1 MCNKDQVENVMYDLN
16 SVLSLGMVSA
26 EKAKIIELTEL
37 SIGLRFLKSTNLEK
51 RIKGLQDIRLM
62 IERVVKTHQ
71 TYSRR
76 VNNSQWNNDDIEQQ
90 KLPSTGYMNMELMA
104 LWM

>member
-1 MCNKDQVENVMYDLN
+1 MCNKDQVENLMHDLN
-16 SVLSLGMVSA
+16 SVLSLGIVSA

-62 IERVVKTHQ
+62 IDRVVKTHQ
-71 TYSRR
+71 TYNRR
-76 VNNSQWNNDDIEQQ
+76 ITNTQWNNDDIEQ
-90 KLPSTGYMNMELMA
+90 
-104 LWM
+104 

>member
-1 MCNKDQVENVMYDLN
+1 MHDLN
-16 SVLSLGMVSA
+16 SVLSLGIVSA

-62 IERVVKTHQ
+62 IDRVVKTHQ
-71 TYSRR
+71 TYNRR
-76 VNNSQWNNDDIEQQ
+76 ITNTQWNNDDIEQ
-90 KLPSTGYMNMELMA
+90 
-104 LWM
+104 

>member
-1 MCNKDQVENVMYDLN
+1 VCNKDQVENLMHDLN
-16 SVLSLGMVSA
+16 SVLSLGIVSA

-62 IERVVKTHQ
+62 IDRVVKTHQ
-71 TYSRR
+71 TYNRR
-76 VNNSQWNNDDIEQQ
+76 ITNTQWNNDDIEQ
-90 KLPSTGYMNMELMA
+90 
-104 LWM
+104 